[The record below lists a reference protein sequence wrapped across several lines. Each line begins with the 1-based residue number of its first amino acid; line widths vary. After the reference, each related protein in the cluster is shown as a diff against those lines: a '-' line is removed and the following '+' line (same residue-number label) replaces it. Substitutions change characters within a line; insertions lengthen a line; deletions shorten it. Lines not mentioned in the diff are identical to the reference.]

1 MSPKKSP
8 LLLGEDK
15 LSKPLRFIQR
25 YLGAF
30 TLALILTG
38 CSDRAML
45 FNGLSEPEANEIYSH
60 LLAAGIPA
68 EKTRTK
74 EGSAISVPEN
84 LSANALSITQAN
96 GLPRDKKS
104 SIGQVFKKENM
115 ISSPLEER
123 ARYLYALS
131 QELEDTLMRID
142 GVLSAKVHIVLPE
155 RANPGEPLSP
165 SSAAV
170 FVKYSEQAQFP
181 AYIPKVREMVFKSI
195 PGIAGDAQSNVTVTA
210 IPSELKIDECVP
222 LVWYGPIALSAAD
235 KGYFLAIVYIILFM
249 WMLSIGLTWL
259 QAKGIDQWP
268 SVLQSIRSR
277 FFK

>member
-1 MSPKKSP
+1 MTRS
-8 LLLGEDK
+8 LLQ
-15 LSKPLRFIQR
+15 LRLH
-25 YLGAF
+25 LGALVML
-30 TLALILTG
+30 LALTG
-38 CSDRAML
+38 CSERATL
-45 FNGLSEPEANEIYSH
+45 FNGLSEQEANEVYSH
-60 LLAAGIPA
+60 LLDAGIPA
-68 EKTRTK
+68 EKARTK
-74 EGSAISVPEN
+74 EGLTITVPEN
-84 LSANALSITQAN
+84 LSATALGITQAK

-268 SVLQSIRSR
+268 AVLQSIRSR

>member
-1 MSPKKSP
+1 MKSTLFHFP
-8 LLLGEDK
+8 ILFALLTSLLLLPACTDRSV
-15 LSKPLRFIQR
+15 L
-25 YLGAF
+25 F
-30 TLALILTG
+30 TGLTE
-38 CSDRAML
+38 A
-45 FNGLSEPEANEIYSH
+45 EANEIYAH

-68 EKTRTK
+68 EKSKVK
-74 EGSAISVPEN
+74 EGSSISVPKN
-84 LSANALSITQAN
+84 LSATALNLTQAH
-96 GLPRDKKS
+96 GLPRDKKT

-131 QELEDTLMRID
+131 QELEATLMQID

-170 FVKYSEQAQFP
+170 FVKYAEDAQFP

-195 PGIAGDAQSNVTVTA
+195 PGITGDAQSSVTVTA
-210 IPSELKIDECVP
+210 VPSELKVDECVP
-222 LVWYGPIALSAAD
+222 LVWYGPIAINSAD
-235 KGYFLAIVYIILFM
+235 KTNFLLIAYLTLFM
-249 WMLSIGLTWL
+249 WMLSIGMTWL

-268 SVLQSIRSR
+268 PFLKNLYSK
-277 FFK
+277 FKK

>member
-1 MSPKKSP
+1 MSPKKSL

-15 LSKPLRFIQR
+15 LTKSLHFLQR
-25 YLGAF
+25 YFSTFVFL
-30 TLALILTG
+30 LILTG
-38 CSDRAML
+38 CSDRAVL

-210 IPSELKIDECVP
+210 IPSELKVDECVP

-235 KGYFLAIVYIILFM
+235 KGYFLAIVYITLFM

-268 SVLQSIRSR
+268 TVLQSIRSR